1 MGGLMMFAMPAFYV
15 MRIPKPLE
23 DTEVPVE
30 NTPFNEIVKSTIR
43 LIKLPKMMILNMQLM
58 WTGVTLAIYTGM
70 LVPIMIL

>member
-1 MGGLMMFAMPAFYV
+1 MFAMPAFYV
-15 MRIPKPLE
+15 MRIPEPLE
-23 DTEVPVE
+23 DTEVSVE